1 MIRGAAI
8 IAGAPVIAR
17 SGTIAGGVIFAGDH
31 MAVTAIAAF
40 TAIIGLALTIA
51 FGVVPTLPTKGTLT
65 AFGLRQSMTLFTN
78 PPSFDRNPGQVAW
91 SFSSSKQ
98 KPALERFSPQIPQ
111 AQKQSSAG
119 ARCRDKSTQQLLR
132 CSVPADDML
141 PKPALMRR

>member
-8 IAGAPVIAR
+8 IAGAPVITR

-51 FGVVPTLPTKGTLT
+51 FGVVPTLPTKGHANRIWAATKHDT
-65 AFGLRQSMTLFTN
+65 FHESAILRPQPRQL
-78 PPSFDRNPGQVAW
+78 AL

-98 KPALERFSPQIPQ
+98 KPALESFSPQIPQ

-119 ARCRDKSTQQLLR
+119 AHCRGKSTQRLLR
-132 CSVPADDML
+132 VASLRTTCSQSL
-141 PKPALMRR
+141 R